1 MDPKVLKIQKTRYA
15 LVAALALSF
24 MSVPATSQAGSEIVA
39 VTVSTTHPNYNDQ
52 VTFTATG
59 LTPGDLYSFGLTL
72 DGSEAIQMDE
82 AVVADA
88 TGKATDT
95 LSWNADFAYKLYG
108 GANSFA
114 YYVSA
119 ITTGYYRSQVA
130 VLDMSPAILG
140 TSDYVYAG
148 RDNKPGKVSF
158 SGAGYQNGKF
168 VPGEPLHI
176 SVSKVGGAG
185 FGMLSINAIQSSG
198 TTTETF
204 WNNYFAEAPSA
215 SIAEV
220 DVTDG
225 AVETDITVP
234 ELPTGPLQIQI
245 YWMGVDLQTNML
257 NDAGHSVYAENAF
270 ALPSN
275 KFINSITQAKTSAI
289 VDFTL
294 PALAKGKY
302 DRVHYSIDGGPWVA
316 WGANA
321 KSAQV
326 IKGLKLGKTY
336 SIRLRAHVQ
345 RGAWTSPSDPA
356 SITMN
361 KLR

>member
-1 MDPKVLKIQKTRYA
+1 MLKIQKARYA
-15 LVAALALSF
+15 LVAALVLSF
-24 MSVPATSQAGSEIVA
+24 MSVPVASQAQPPAVT
-39 VTVSTTHPNYNDQ
+39 VTVSTTHPNYNEQ
-52 VTFTATG
+52 VTLTATG
-59 LTPGDLYSFGLTL
+59 LTPGDSYSFGLTL
-72 DGSEAIQMDE
+72 DGSEATPLDE
-82 AVVADA
+82 AALVADA
-88 TGKATDT
+88 TGKVTET
-95 LSWNADFAYKLYG
+95 VSWNADIAGKLYG
-108 GANSFA
+108 SFG
-114 YYVSA
+114 YYVA
-119 ITTGYYRSQVA
+119 AMMAGYYRSQVA
-130 VLDMSPAILG
+130 VLDMSPTILG

-158 SGAGYQNGKF
+158 SGAGYQNGKL
-168 VPGEPLHI
+168 VPGEQLHI
-176 SVSKVGGAG
+176 SVNKVGGAG
-185 FGMLSINAIQSSG
+185 EAMLSINAVQSSG
-198 TTTETF
+198 TTAEDF
-204 WNNYFAEAPSA
+204 WNSYFAQAASQ
-215 SIAEV
+215 SIA
-220 DVTDG
+220 DWIQLTDG
-225 AVETDITVP
+225 AGETDITVP

-245 YWMGVDLQTNML
+245 YWIGADETGHYLAE
-257 NDAGHSVYAENAF
+257 AGHSVYAENAF

-294 PALAKGKY
+294 PALAKGRY

-345 RGAWTSPSDPA
+345 RGAWTGPSDPA
-356 SITMN
+356 TITMN

>member
-1 MDPKVLKIQKTRYA
+1 MLKIQKARYA
-15 LVAALALSF
+15 LVAALVLSF
-24 MSVPATSQAGSEIVA
+24 MSVPVASQAQPPAVT
-39 VTVSTTHPNYNDQ
+39 VTVSTTHPNYNER
-52 VTFTATG
+52 VTLTATG
-59 LTPGDLYSFGLTL
+59 LTPGDSYSFGLTL
-72 DGSEAIQMDE
+72 DGSEATPLDE
-82 AVVADA
+82 AALVADA
-88 TGKATDT
+88 TGKVTET
-95 LSWNADFAYKLYG
+95 VSWNADVAYKLYG
-108 GANSFA
+108 GNSFG

-119 ITTGYYRSQVA
+119 MTAGYYRSQVA

-158 SGAGYQNGKF
+158 SGTGYQNGKF

-176 SVSKVGGAG
+176 SVSKVGGASPA
-185 FGMLSINAIQSSG
+185 MLSINVQQSSG
-198 TTTETF
+198 STEDF
-204 WNNYFAEAPSA
+204 WNSYFASA
-215 SIAEV
+215 DARSIAGISV
-220 DVTDG
+220 IDG
-225 AVETDITVP
+225 AGETDITVP

-245 YWMGVDLQTNML
+245 YWLGFDEQTDML
-257 NDAGHSVYAENAF
+257 TDAGHSVYAENAF

-321 KSAQV
+321 QSAQV

-345 RGAWTSPSDPA
+345 RGAWTGPSDPA
-356 SITMN
+356 TITMN

>member
-1 MDPKVLKIQKTRYA
+1 MLKIQKARYA
-15 LVAALALSF
+15 LVAALVLSF
-24 MSVPATSQAGSEIVA
+24 MSVPVASQAQPPAVT
-39 VTVSTTHPNYNDQ
+39 VTVSTTHPNYNER
-52 VTFTATG
+52 VTLTATG
-59 LTPGDLYSFGLTL
+59 LTPGDSYSFGLTL
-72 DGSEAIQMDE
+72 GGDEAFPLDE

-95 LSWNADFAYKLYG
+95 LSWNADVAYKLYG
-108 GANSFA
+108 PGFG
-114 YYVSA
+114 YYLTA

-130 VLDMSPAILG
+130 VLDMSNAILG

-168 VPGEPLHI
+168 VAGEPLHI
-176 SVSKVGGAG
+176 SVNKVGGAG
-185 FGMLSINAIQSSG
+185 DALLSINVQQSSG
-198 TTTETF
+198 STEDF
-204 WNNYFAEAPSA
+204 WNSYFAGADARP
-215 SIAEV
+215 IAGIAL
-220 DVTDG
+220 TDG
-225 AVETDITVP
+225 AGETDITVP

-245 YWMGVDLQTNML
+245 YWMGFDASTNTL
-257 NDAGHSVYAENAF
+257 TDAGHSVYAENAF

-294 PALAKGKY
+294 PALAKGRY
-302 DRVHYSIDGGPWVA
+302 DRVHYSINGGPWVA

-321 KSAQV
+321 QSAQV

-345 RGAWTSPSDPA
+345 RGAWTGPSDPA
-356 SITMN
+356 TITMN